1 MRLEV
6 SKKHLGNFISGLCHS
21 EKSFLPS
28 WWREASGCGRTSR
41 HYSWPPEAR
50 NWVGR
55 YKGQAD
61 GGITTR
67 EQERHRT
74 HSVGNQAAGVK
85 HRWPFSCA
93 FSVGQVISRGAL
105 LWACVPFQSTKKY
118 LCEAD
123 RFLNAFFC
131 RQHRQKAVR
140 GRFHRPR
147 SRWSSEHITAL
158 AYKSLPTATLM
169 QEWGDA
175 VQYNPEII
183 QLKVLYASLHS
194 VSLSWVP
201 RSALCLE
208 KWDFFKKKTTGQ
220 FLEQLIELYCVA
232 LRMGDQEIKVVM
244 H

>member
-147 SRWSSEHITAL
+147 SRWSKRTHYCTGLQKPADCHANAGVGRCCTVQPRNHTAEGTVCF
-158 AYKSLPTATLM
+158 ASFSLT
-169 QEWGDA
+169 
-175 VQYNPEII
+175 
-183 QLKVLYASLHS
+183 
-194 VSLSWVP
+194 
-201 RSALCLE
+201 
-208 KWDFFKKKTTGQ
+208 
-220 FLEQLIELYCVA
+220 
-232 LRMGDQEIKVVM
+232 
-244 H
+244 